1 MLGTGMTLLRLLS
14 NSILARL
21 SHCRTALQPQER
33 LQQNTEIAHARYL
46 YSGAQTDRPM
56 TSRRTWSQS
65 HGIEGGLTGQKFQR
79 QRFSMS
85 FLEHGGK
92 SEMIQNP
99 SLNHGICPGHHCF
112 FFLFASS
119 ILQSILSYVLFWCPV
134 LSTCSCSAYVC
145 SCRQHVPARVCC
157 VR

>member
-1 MLGTGMTLLRLLS
+1 MTLLRLLS

-112 FFLFASS
+112 FFLLVPCSVYLLLFCLRMLLQTARACARLLCALISLYLCDFAF
-119 ILQSILSYVLFWCPV
+119 VPV
-134 LSTCSCSAYVC
+134 
-145 SCRQHVPARVCC
+145 HP
-157 VR
+157 